1 MIATVEI
8 SKYPLNEKFIGPIKS
23 FIDRLNSH
31 EGIQVKTF
39 ATNTLV
45 KGEFD
50 YLMNVLQQEIK
61 ESFVQ
66 YGKVVFVLKVLN
78 GDLDI

>member
-8 SKYPLNEKFIGPIKS
+8 SKYPLNEAYIEPIKS
-23 FIDRLNSH
+23 FIDRLNTH
-31 EGIQVKTF
+31 NGIQVKTY

-45 KGEFD
+45 KGE
-50 YLMNVLQQEIK
+50 YTEVMAILQEEIRK
-61 ESFVQ
+61 SFEQ

>member
-1 MIATVEI
+1 MITTVEI
-8 SKYPLNEKFIGPIKS
+8 SKYPLNERYIEPIKA

-50 YLMNVLQQEIK
+50 YLMKVLQQEIK